1 MTRYF
6 ISISLISGSIIA
18 YEITLMRLFSI
29 GQWGHFAYMIISL
42 ALLGFGASG
51 SVIFLAQDWLMKRFQ
66 WSYSISG
73 IIFSISVPVCFA
85 LNQNVPFNPF
95 MLIWQ
100 PGQMLSLLAQYL
112 ILSVP
117 FFFGAACIGT
127 ALLQFNRRVDR
138 LYFFDLIGSGIG
150 AFGIVFC
157 MYVVPPAA
165 ILIVISAIGIFGVL
179 ISNLG
184 ALKTH
189 WRGIGLITVGGVL
202 FIGFLFLKPI
212 SIKVSPYKGLNAARN
227 FPDAE
232 ILSEANSP
240 LGALHVVRSESIRL
254 APGLSLTSQH
264 PIPRQLGVFTD
275 ADAMTAITNF
285 DGDLS
290 KLAYL
295 DDTTSALAYHLLKRP
310 RVLVLGAGGGSD
322 VLNALYHSA
331 GAVDAVELNPQV
343 VSLVEKV
350 HGDFAG
356 NIYASNSAYPVRVY
370 NAEARGFVRSMA
382 GKYDLIQIALLDS
395 VNASAAGTHALSESY
410 LYTVEAITELLQHL
424 NPNGIVSITRWLK
437 TPPRDMIKLFGTAV
451 EAFERSGEQNPAE
464 KLVMI
469 RGWRT
474 GTLLIKNSR
483 FQPHERA
490 IIRNFCGERSFDT
503 AYYPDMGESEA
514 NRYNQLTEP
523 IYFRVAQSI
532 LFENRKSFYKQYP
545 FNIRPATDDRPYFFR
560 FLRLDSLFQMI
571 RTAGRSSI
579 PFIEWGY
586 LLLIATL
593 LQAVLVGFILI
604 FAPLIFSKR
613 PSAGATHQGR
623 DPTSR
628 TPTNGQPRRIEY
640 WSILGY
646 FFSLG
651 TAFMFIEMA
660 FIQKFLLLLSHPT
673 YAVAVVLSAFL
684 VFAGLGSFFSM
695 RFRDTILNFK
705 VKLPLRYPI
714 PVAIGALS
722 AIALLYLLLFN
733 PIFHRFL
740 ASPDPIKIIISISLI
755 APLAFFMGMP
765 FPLGIDLLRR
775 RNPHLIAWAW
785 AINGYASVVSAI
797 LATCLAISF
806 GFSAVILAAIG
817 TYIAGAVIVS
827 RLDSKE

>member
-1 MTRYF
+1 MIGLPRPNLATKLTARQL
-6 ISISLISGSIIA
+6 SIYPNDSLLHFNFTDIRFYYRVRNYSDAPFLNRSVASFRVHDHQPCVARIWCERERDFPRAGLA
-18 YEITLMRLFSI
+18 DEAFSMVLQYLR
-29 GQWGHFAYMIISL
+29 G
-42 ALLGFGASG
+42 
-51 SVIFLAQDWLMKRFQ
+51 D
-66 WSYSISG
+66 
-73 IIFSISVPVCFA
+73 FSISVPFCFA
-85 LNQNVPFNPF
+85 FNQYVPFNPF
-95 MLIWQ
+95 MLLWQ
-100 PGQMLSLLAQYL
+100 PGQMLSLLVQYL

-117 FFFGAACIGT
+117 FFFGAACIGM
-127 ALLQFNRRVDR
+127 ALLRFNRHVNR
-138 LYFFDLIGSGIG
+138 LYFFDLLGSGIG

-157 MYVVPPAA
+157 MYVVHPADN
-165 ILIVISAIGIFGVL
+165 LIVISAIGICGVI

-184 ALKTH
+184 ALTTR
-189 WRGIGLITVGGVL
+189 WRGITLIAVGGVL
-202 FIGFLFLKPI
+202 FVGCLSLKTV
-212 SIKVSPYKGLNAARN
+212 SIKISPYKGLNATLN

-240 LGALHVVRSESIRL
+240 LGTLHVVRSESIRSV
-254 APGLSLTSQH
+254 PGLSLASQH
-264 PIPRQLGVFTD
+264 PVPPQLGVFTD

-290 KLAYL
+290 TLAYL
-295 DDTTSALAYHLLKRP
+295 DDTTSALAYHLLERP
-310 RVLVLGAGGGSD
+310 RVLVLGAGGGND

-331 GAVDAVELNPQV
+331 DSVDAVELNPQV
-343 VSLVEKV
+343 INLVEKV
-350 HGDFAG
+350 HEDFAG
-356 NIYASNSAYPVRVY
+356 KIYASNSAYPVRLF
-370 NAEARGFVRSMA
+370 NTEARGFVRSMA

-410 LYTVEAITELLQHL
+410 LYTVEAITELFQHL
-424 NPNGIVSITRWLK
+424 KPNGIVSITRWLK

-451 EAFERSGEQNPAE
+451 EALERIGEENPAE
-464 KLVMI
+464 NLAMI

-474 GTLLIKNSR
+474 GTLLIKNGR
-483 FQPHERA
+483 FRPREQA
-490 IIRNFCGERSFDT
+490 IIRKFCHGRYFDT
-503 AYYPDMGESEA
+503 AYYPDMGASEA

-523 IYFRVAQSI
+523 IYFRAAQSI

-604 FAPLIFSKR
+604 FVPLIFSKR

-651 TAFMFIEMA
+651 AAFMFIEMA

-684 VFAGLGSFFSM
+684 VFAGLGSFFSL

-755 APLAFFMGMP
+755 APLAFLWECRFRSG
-765 FPLGIDLLRR
+765 
-775 RNPHLIAWAW
+775 
-785 AINGYASVVSAI
+785 
-797 LATCLAISF
+797 
-806 GFSAVILAAIG
+806 
-817 TYIAGAVIVS
+817 
-827 RLDSKE
+827 